1 MSSVE
6 LMVALVVALGLVF
19 TYTNGFQDGSSVAAS
34 AIASRALTRN
44 QAIFLVSTFE
54 LLGALLGGSAV
65 AGSMARISSWPA
77 DPSLLPV
84 MASALAGAVF
94 WNFITR
100 VLGLPSSST
109 HALVGGVLGAVL
121 AGSGSFNSIL
131 WGDFGWLVHATG
143 LTRIVCSLFVSPLC
157 GFAVGYVVLLLSV
170 MILRRASNELNG
182 QLKLL
187 QWVAVPLLAFGH
199 GANDSQKTMGLIVLS
214 LYSAGL
220 VANRDEVPFWV
231 RLITG
236 IALALGVVSLAPRI
250 VRRVGEIYRMRPLHG
265 LVAEGASGVIVLVA
279 SVTGGPLAA
288 SQVIASTVIGVG
300 TAERKKG
307 VQWVIAKEMVRA
319 WCLTIPSAGIVAF
332 IFYSLIF
339 CHLNQFLPISR

>member
-1 MSSVE
+1 MSVE
-6 LMVALVVALGLVF
+6 LMVALVVALGLIF

-44 QAIFLVSTFE
+44 QAIALVSTFE

-65 AGSMARISSWPA
+65 AGSISKISSWPA

-84 MASALAGAVF
+84 LSSALTAAIF

-100 VLGLPSSST
+100 VFGVPSSST

-121 AGSGSFNSIL
+121 AGSGGFQYIL
-131 WGDFGWLVHATG
+131 FGDVGWLVNATG
-143 LTRIVCSLFVSPLC
+143 LSRIIISLFVSPLC
-157 GFAVGYVVLLLSV
+157 GFAVGYVLLILSV
-170 MILRRASNELNG
+170 LILRRASNELNR
-182 QLKLL
+182 QLKQL
-187 QWVAVPLLAFGH
+187 QWIAVPLLAFGH

-220 VANRDEVPFWV
+220 GSRTEVPLWV
-231 RLITG
+231 RVITG
-236 IALALGVVSLAPRI
+236 LALALGVVSLVPRI
-250 VRRVGEIYRMRPLHG
+250 VRRVGGIYRMRPLHG
-265 LVAEGASGVIVLVA
+265 LVAEGSSGVIVLVA
-279 SVTGGPLAA
+279 SLTGGPLAA

-319 WCLTIPSAGIVAF
+319 WCLTIPCSGIVGF
-332 IFYSLIF
+332 IFYSLFF
-339 CHLNQFLPISR
+339 CHLNQFLPLPH